1 MSKLSELIAE
11 LCPKGVE
18 YKKLGEICSY
28 SRDRIDACHVTA
40 KTYVGVEN
48 LKAEKGGKEDSS
60 SVPSVGRLIS
70 YKTGDV
76 LIGNIR
82 PYLKKIWLADCEG
95 GTNGDVLVIRIT
107 ERDQIRADY
116 LYHVLASD
124 TFFAYD
130 MQYAKGAKM
139 PRGDKAAVMEYLI
152 PLPPLE
158 IQSEIV
164 KILDNFAELTAELTA
179 ELQKRKKQYEHYR
192 DMLLNFT
199 GGGRYDNIS
208 QNEPCPSIEWKRLGE
223 ICEMKRGR
231 VISKDYLRENEGIYP
246 VYSSQTLN
254 EGIFGYISSYDF
266 DGEYLTWTTDGA
278 NAGAIF
284 YHNGKFSIT
293 NVCGLLKPKY
303 DAVAIKYLFYWLQK
317 EARKHVSSGMGN
329 PKLMSNTVASI
340 SIPLPPLAE
349 QERIVAILDRFDSL
363 CNSLTEGL
371 PAEIALR
378 KKQYEYYR
386 DKLLG
391 FSGELR
397 VES

>member
-199 GGGRYDNIS
+199 GGGQI
-208 QNEPCPSIEWKRLGE
+208 
-223 ICEMKRGR
+223 
-231 VISKDYLRENEGIYP
+231 
-246 VYSSQTLN
+246 
-254 EGIFGYISSYDF
+254 
-266 DGEYLTWTTDGA
+266 
-278 NAGAIF
+278 
-284 YHNGKFSIT
+284 
-293 NVCGLLKPKY
+293 
-303 DAVAIKYLFYWLQK
+303 
-317 EARKHVSSGMGN
+317 
-329 PKLMSNTVASI
+329 
-340 SIPLPPLAE
+340 
-349 QERIVAILDRFDSL
+349 
-363 CNSLTEGL
+363 
-371 PAEIALR
+371 
-378 KKQYEYYR
+378 
-386 DKLLG
+386 
-391 FSGELR
+391 
-397 VES
+397 